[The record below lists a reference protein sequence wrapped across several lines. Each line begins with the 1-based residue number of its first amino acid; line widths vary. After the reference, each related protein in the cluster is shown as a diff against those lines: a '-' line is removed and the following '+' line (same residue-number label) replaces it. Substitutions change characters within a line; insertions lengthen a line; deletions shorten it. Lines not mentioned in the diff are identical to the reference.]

1 MLQNLFAG
9 KGFYPGLYLGAFLL
23 VENFPWLGAGYPGL
37 FANKYLYNYND
48 IMKYIKPYGIFE
60 TFSADLINQELG
72 AEEMVTAEPDWAGVR
87 GYLYTNRD
95 KVKTTLEKA
104 IGDKFAALV
113 AVKACDIYAEDRR
126 DGVTPNPDWY
136 SADSIIVDE
145 DYPDLQDWVKTVI
158 DAIRSSLAKSDPATL
173 TRYITTGKGVKTSR
187 V

>member
-1 MLQNLFAG
+1 
-9 KGFYPGLYLGAFLL
+9 
-23 VENFPWLGAGYPGL
+23 
-37 FANKYLYNYND
+37 
-48 IMKYIKPYGIFE
+48 MKYIKPYGIFE

-95 KVKTTLEKA
+95 KVKSTLEKA

-158 DAIRSSLAKSDPATL
+158 DAIGSSLAKSDPATL